1 MNMNKAARA
10 QPDRVAREPG
20 RLPGKVVLITGGA
33 SGIGQACAVR
43 FAQEG
48 ANIFIADLADASQT
62 IALVEQ
68 IGGSAKA
75 VQIDTTDGEECDRA
89 IAKAVDVFGHVD
101 IVVASAGI
109 ATAAGRSNLRT
120 RVTSPGTTNVVSL
133 SAADFRRVLDVNIT
147 GVLHTARAGAR
158 QMLRQ
163 GSGGSI
169 VLIASTAGRIPLTG
183 GAAYCVS
190 KAGVIMLTQVMALEL
205 AQTGIRVNAVGPGY
219 TATPLIAGL
228 EDDPH
233 ALGMAMAITP
243 LNRLGRPEEVADSC
257 LYLASDES
265 SFVTGQVLHPSGG
278 QFVG

>member
-1 MNMNKAARA
+1 MNMNGAGCAHPEGVARA
-10 QPDRVAREPG
+10 PE
-20 RLPGKVVLITGGA
+20 RLAGKVAIITGGA

-43 FAQEG
+43 FAKEG
-48 ANIFIADLADASQT
+48 ADIFVADLADASQT
-62 IALVEQ
+62 IALVERM
-68 IGGSAKA
+68 GGS
-75 VQIDTTDGEECDRA
+75 VQAMKTDTTDTEQCDRA
-89 IAKAVDVFGHVD
+89 IAKAAEVFGHVD

-109 ATAAGRSNLRT
+109 ATAAGRSNVQT
-120 RVTSPGTTNVVSL
+120 RAASPGATNVVSV
-133 SAADFRRVLDVNIT
+133 SVADFRRVLDVNML
-147 GVLHTARAGAR
+147 GVLQTARAGAR
-158 QMLRQ
+158 QMLHQ

-169 VLIASTAGRIPLTG
+169 VLIASTAGRIPLLG
-183 GAAYCVS
+183 GAPYCVS

-219 TATPLIAGL
+219 TATPLITGI
-228 EDDPH
+228 EDDPR

-243 LNRLGRPEEVADSC
+243 MNRLGHPEEVAASC